1 MFNCYF
7 KKGVALLFFC
17 FGYALL
23 EAQEKAS
30 MQIFTAK
37 VKNTVSPNLHGIF
50 FEEISHGG
58 EGGLYAELIQ
68 NRGFEESRIPPGSVL
83 EGNMLNPNPDKKPHY
98 NLNGR
103 SSNFRLPWP
112 VKTAMPYWSIKAG
125 EGGNLEATLST
136 DKPLTDA
143 TPQSATVKVN
153 QLSKNGNDYFVNE
166 GFWGINAKKGD
177 IYNLSFYTRTSDSY
191 KGPLTVVLLS
201 STGKEIA
208 SHTFKSV
215 HSKDWKK
222 YSCKLI
228 PSETDGKSSFA
239 FRFGSTGEIMFD
251 FVSMFPAKTFK
262 NRPNGLRADLAQY
275 LADLK
280 PAFVRWPGG
289 CFVEGLNV
297 ESAPNWKKSIGPLEQ
312 RPGTFSVWGYWSS
325 DGFGYHEY
333 LQFCEDIHSD
343 ALYVFNAGVACEF
356 RSGTFIKEEDLQPVI
371 DDVLD
376 AIEYAVGPV
385 TSKWGKVRAENGHP
399 KPFPLKYIEVGN
411 EQHGPWYAKRY
422 NRFHEAIK
430 KKYPKIKIISSMGI
444 GDVNKRTLDSIKATD
459 MADEHAYKSAFW
471 SFTNYD
477 HFDNYKR
484 GDYELYVG
492 EYATNAG
499 VGAGNLQAALNDA
512 AYILS
517 MENNGDLVKMS
528 SYAPLFENVNTRHW
542 PVNLIKYN
550 ADSSFAR
557 ISYYTIKLMND
568 NRADENFSINL
579 STIPSVVNKPK
590 NKGSIGLAT
599 WDTQTEYRNIE
610 VVQNGNTVYK
620 SDFVNNM
627 KEWDNVRGNWEAK
640 DGAIAQTAQGPQRLI
655 VLKDKIFET
664 YTLKLEAR
672 KTGGTNAFIIP
683 FAVTDRNNM
692 LRAHIGSYV
701 NANTVFEIVS
711 DGSVSNISE
720 SKRLRKPIE
729 TGKWYSIR
737 LEVGFDKVDC
747 YLNDTL
753 LLSYTEPRKVFGLAG
768 RDQKSGDLI
777 IKMVNGADDSYDT
790 NFLLD
795 GNLQLNGNLTAYT
808 ITASSVKAENSFTN
822 PKEFIPVKTVNSHV
836 SGKKFSYTFPKYS
849 ITVLRIPAQKQSY
862 FK

>member
-729 TGKWYSIR
+729 TGKWYNIR

>member
-1 MFNCYF
+1 MFYHSFRKYISVVGICC
-7 KKGVALLFFC
+7 GCIIAT
-17 FGYALL
+17 
-23 EAQEKAS
+23 AQEKAS
-30 MQIFTAK
+30 LQIFTNK
-37 VKNTVSPNLHGIF
+37 IKNTVSPNLHGIF

-68 NRGFEESRIPPGSVL
+68 NRGFEESRIPPGAIL

-103 SSNFRLPWP
+103 ASNFRLPWP

-125 EGGNLEATLST
+125 EGGNVEATLST
-136 DKPLTDA
+136 EKPLTDA
-143 TPQSATVKVN
+143 TPQSAIVKVN
-153 QLSKNGNDYFVNE
+153 QLSKDGKDYFVNE
-166 GFWGINAKKGD
+166 GFWGIHAKKGD
-177 IYNLSFYTRTSDSY
+177 TYNLSFYTRTIDSY

-201 STGKEIA
+201 SSGKEIA

-215 HSKDWKK
+215 DNKDWKK
-222 YSCKLI
+222 YSCKLV

-251 FVSMFPAKTFK
+251 FVSLFPAKTFK

-333 LQFCEDIHSD
+333 LQFCEDINSD

-356 RSGTFIKEEDLQPVI
+356 RSGTFIKDEELQPVI

-376 AIEYAVGPV
+376 AIEYAIGPV
-385 TSKWGKVRAENGHP
+385 TSKWGKVRAQNGHP

-430 KKYPKIKIISSMGI
+430 SKYPQIKIISSMGI
-444 GDVNKRTLDSIKATD
+444 GDVNKRTLDSIKVTD

-557 ISYYTIKLMND
+557 ISYYTIQLMNEH
-568 NRADENFSINL
+568 RADENLNINL
-579 STIPSVVNKPK
+579 NLIPSSIKKPK

-610 VVQNGNTVYK
+610 VIENGQTVYK
-620 SDFVNNM
+620 SDFVNNL
-627 KEWDNVRGNWEAK
+627 KEWDNVRGTWEVK
-640 DGAIAQTAQGPQRLI
+640 DGAIAQTAQGPQRLM
-655 VLKDKIFET
+655 VLKDKSFDT

-720 SKRLRKPIE
+720 SKRLRRPVE

-753 LLSYTEPRKVFGLAG
+753 LLSYTEPRKVFALAG
-768 RDQKSGDLI
+768 RDQSNGDLI
-777 IKMVNGADDSYDT
+777 IKMVNGADEPCETDIA
-790 NFLLD
+790 LD
-795 GNLQLNGNLTAYT
+795 GIQALNGSVTAYT
-808 ITASSVKAENSFTN
+808 LTAPTVKAENSFVN
-822 PKEFIPVKTVNSHV
+822 PKEYIPIKTVG
-836 SGKKFSYTFPKYS
+836 GKVRGQKLAYTFPKHS
-849 ITVLRIPAQKQSY
+849 ITVLRIPLQK
-862 FK
+862 